1 MSGRRQKFSKS
12 STCTITEERIADA
25 AERLPTYW
33 GRVKNFDAARG
44 LGFIDCEETKEVY
57 DKDILVLRSQLGD
70 HSNDTIVS
78 FNIVE
83 DARGVKAANV
93 KIHPDGFPPGKEPKR
108 KGKGKGAFG
117 FENFKGKGKG
127 IDPGQL
133 WQALEMLGEMWGG
146 GGWGGGGWDGWDDG
160 WWGPSKSKGKGSKSH
175 PY

>member
-1 MSGRRQKFSKS
+1 M
-12 STCTITEERIADA
+12 

-33 GRVKNFDAARG
+33 GRVKNFDATRG

-70 HSNDTIVS
+70 HSNDTVVS

-108 KGKGKGAFG
+108 KGKGKGFKGLEKGGMGGKDG
-117 FENFKGKGKG
+117 FKGDGKGDGKGFGKGKG
-127 IDPGQL
+127 IDLGQL
-133 WQALEMLGEMWGG
+133 WQAMEMLGEMWNGGGG
-146 GGWGGGGWDGWDDG
+146 GGWGGGWDDN
-160 WWGPSKSKGKGSKSH
+160 WWGPAKSKGKGSQSH